1 MKGLNSEDVTELIK
15 KIETT
20 ELNITRV
27 VIYTHSIIFNVL
39 QELRKNL
46 KNLRNN
52 KNVELI
58 ERY

>member
-1 MKGLNSEDVTELIK
+1 MAVPAGLHKRIENIELDI
-15 KIETT
+15 
-20 ELNITRV
+20 NR
-27 VIYTHSIIFNVL
+27 IIVYSYSLAFNVL
-39 QELRKNL
+39 QELRTNL